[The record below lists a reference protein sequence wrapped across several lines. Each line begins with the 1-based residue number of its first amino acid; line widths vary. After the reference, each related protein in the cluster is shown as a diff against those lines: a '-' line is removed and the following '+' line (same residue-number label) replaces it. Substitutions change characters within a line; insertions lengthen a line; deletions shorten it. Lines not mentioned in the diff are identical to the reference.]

1 MSSDTSLSSIEST
14 ESTESTVSEGDI
26 SANADQSIL
35 SEQVES
41 KETPAESTVSEQVE
55 PKGTESTESAAISEY
70 KAIAPNA
77 QVRFKTQEDG
87 TLLLL
92 LPNESSSN
100 DANTTTHATWT
111 EILQQIRQ
119 RLNAGGRF
127 WQPDTSVH
135 LIAQDRLLDGRQLQ
149 AIAEA
154 LGESKLKLERIETSR
169 RQTAVAAV
177 TAGYS
182 VEQRTTVTPFNPN
195 PVATVQAL
203 ADPLYLETTLRSG
216 VEIRH
221 PGNVILVGDVNPGG
235 SIIADGDI
243 LVWGRLR
250 GLAQA
255 GANGNEQCIVMALQ
269 MEPTQ
274 IRIADW
280 VARSPEP
287 LPEFYPEV
295 AYVSPEGIRI
305 AKAADFSK
313 AQLEL
318 KS

>member
-14 ESTESTVSEGDI
+14 ESSESTVSEGDI
-26 SANADQSIL
+26 SSNADPSIL

-41 KETPAESTVSEQVE
+41 KETPAESTVSEPGE
-55 PKGTESTESAAISEY
+55 PNGTDSIEPTGIAEN

-92 LPNESSSN
+92 LPNESSSP
-100 DANTTTHATWT
+100 DANTTTYATWT
-111 EILQQIRQ
+111 EILQQIRH
-119 RLNAGGRF
+119 RLNAGDRF
-127 WQPDTSVH
+127 WQADTCVQ

-154 LGESKLKLERIETSR
+154 LAESKLRLERIETSR

-182 VEQRTTVTPFNPN
+182 VEQRTTVAPFTPN
-195 PVATVQAL
+195 PVATGKAL
-203 ADPLYLETTLRSG
+203 ADPLYLETTVRSG

-221 PGNVILVGDVNPGG
+221 PGNVVLVGDVNPGG

-280 VARSPEP
+280 VARAPEP
-287 LPEFYPEV
+287 LPEF
-295 AYVSPEGIRI
+295 
-305 AKAADFSK
+305 
-313 AQLEL
+313 
-318 KS
+318 

>member
-14 ESTESTVSEGDI
+14 ESTLSEQGEQ
-26 SANADQSIL
+26 SANPEESIL
-35 SEQVES
+35 SEEPAVS
-41 KETPAESTVSEQVE
+41 IDTPEESTVSEQVE
-55 PKGTESTESAAISEY
+55 TSEAQSEPLADN
-70 KAIAPNA
+70 KAIAPNV
-77 QVRFKTQEDG
+77 QVRFKTKEDG

-111 EILQQIRQ
+111 EILQQIRH
-119 RLNAGGRF
+119 RLNAGDRF
-127 WQPDTSVH
+127 WQADTSVQ

-154 LGESKLKLERIETSR
+154 LAESKLKLERIETSR

-182 VEQRTTVTPFNPN
+182 VEQRTTVAPFNPA
-195 PVATVQAL
+195 PLATGKAL

-221 PGNVILVGDVNPGG
+221 PGNIVIVGDVNPGG

-255 GANGNEQCIVMALQ
+255 GANGNEQCIIMALQ

-287 LPEFYPEV
+287 LAQFYPEV

-313 AQLEL
+313 AQFEL

>member
-1 MSSDTSLSSIEST
+1 MSSDTSLSPIEST
-14 ESTESTVSEGDI
+14 QSTVPQEDLA
-26 SANADQSIL
+26 ANADQSIL

-55 PKGTESTESAAISEY
+55 PNETEPEAISEL

-100 DANTTTHATWT
+100 DANATTQVTWT

-119 RLNAGGRF
+119 RLNAGDRF
-127 WQPDTSVH
+127 WQADTRVQ

-154 LGESKLKLERIETSR
+154 LAESKLKLERIETSR

-195 PVATVQAL
+195 PLATGKAL
-203 ADPLYLETTLRSG
+203 ADPLYLETTVRSG
-216 VEIRH
+216 VDIRH
-221 PGNVILVGDVNPGG
+221 PGNVVLVGDVNPGG

-280 VARSPEP
+280 VARAPEP
-287 LPEFYPEV
+287 LPDFYPEV

-313 AQLEL
+313 A
-318 KS
+318 

>member
-14 ESTESTVSEGDI
+14 ESTVSEPGDI
-26 SANADQSIL
+26 LSANSDKSIL
-35 SEQVES
+35 SEPAES
-41 KETPAESTVSEQVE
+41 TDNQAESTVSEPVE
-55 PKGTESTESAAISEY
+55 PKDTEPEPISDS
-70 KAIAPNA
+70 KAIAPHA

-100 DANTTTHATWT
+100 DANTTTHVTWT

-119 RLNAGGRF
+119 RLNAGDRF
-127 WQPDTSVH
+127 WQADTSVQ

-154 LGESKLKLERIETSR
+154 LASSKLKLKRIETSR

-195 PVATVQAL
+195 PVATGKAL

>member
-1 MSSDTSLSSIEST
+1 MSSDTSLSPI
-14 ESTESTVSEGDI
+14 ESTESTVSEPGDLL
-26 SANADQSIL
+26 STNSDKSIL
-35 SEQVES
+35 SE
-41 KETPAESTVSEQVE
+41 PAESQDKPAESSVSEQGE
-55 PKGTESTESAAISEY
+55 PNETEPEAISEL

-92 LPNESSSN
+92 LPTESSSN
-100 DANTTTHATWT
+100 DANTTTQVTWT

-119 RLNAGGRF
+119 RLNAGDRF
-127 WQPDTSVH
+127 WQPDTSVQ

-154 LGESKLKLERIETSR
+154 LAASKLKLERIETSR

-195 PVATVQAL
+195 PVATGKAL

-221 PGNVILVGDVNPGG
+221 PGNVVLVGDVNPGG

-280 VARSPEP
+280 VARAPEP
-287 LPEFYPEV
+287 LPDFYPEV

>member
-1 MSSDTSLSSIEST
+1 MSSDTSLSPIEST
-14 ESTESTVSEGDI
+14 ESTVPQEDLA
-26 SANADQSIL
+26 ANADQSIR

-55 PKGTESTESAAISEY
+55 PNETEPEAISEL

-100 DANTTTHATWT
+100 DANATTQVTWT

-119 RLNAGGRF
+119 RLNAGDRF
-127 WQPDTSVH
+127 WQADTSVQ

-154 LGESKLKLERIETSR
+154 LSESKLKLERIETSR

-195 PVATVQAL
+195 PIATGKAL
-203 ADPLYLETTLRSG
+203 AEPLYLETTVRSG
-216 VEIRH
+216 VDIRH
-221 PGNVILVGDVNPGG
+221 PGNVVLVGDVNPGG

-280 VARSPEP
+280 VARAPEP
-287 LPEFYPEV
+287 LPDFYPEV

>member
-14 ESTESTVSEGDI
+14 ESTVSEPGDLL
-26 SANADQSIL
+26 SANSDKSIL
-35 SEQVES
+35 SE
-41 KETPAESTVSEQVE
+41 PAESTDSPAESTISEPVE
-55 PKGTESTESAAISEY
+55 PQETEPEAISDS

-77 QVRFKTQEDG
+77 QVRFKTKEDG

-92 LPNESSSN
+92 LPNESSSTE
-100 DANTTTHATWT
+100 ANTTTQVTWT
-111 EILQQIRQ
+111 EILQQIRH
-119 RLNAGGRF
+119 RLNAGDRF
-127 WQPDTSVH
+127 WQADTRVQ

-154 LGESKLKLERIETSR
+154 LASSKLKLERIETSR

-195 PVATVQAL
+195 PIATGKAL

-221 PGNVILVGDVNPGG
+221 PGNVVLVGDVNPGG

-280 VARSPEP
+280 VARAPEP

>member
-1 MSSDTSLSSIEST
+1 MSSDTSLSPIEST
-14 ESTESTVSEGDI
+14 ESTVPQEDLA
-26 SANADQSIL
+26 ANADQSIR

-55 PKGTESTESAAISEY
+55 PNETEPEAISEL

-100 DANTTTHATWT
+100 DANATTQVTWT

-119 RLNAGGRF
+119 RLNAGDRF
-127 WQPDTSVH
+127 WQADTSVQ

-154 LGESKLKLERIETSR
+154 LSESKLRLERIETSR

-195 PVATVQAL
+195 PVATGKAL
-203 ADPLYLETTLRSG
+203 ADPLYLETTVRSG

-221 PGNVILVGDVNPGG
+221 PGNVVLVGDVNPGG

-280 VARSPEP
+280 VARAPEP